1 MTLRTVLIA
10 CAVVL
15 CTAGAGHGDEP
26 APGMDI
32 EISLTELAEEP
43 GTYDAVAI
51 VHAAEDGR
59 LLAAPHLRIR
69 GDQTSVVAVDN
80 AAGDRISLSIGPVF
94 RRQQAQ
100 WLVVWRRNGE
110 TIARSQGQVEVFG
123 KD

>member
-1 MTLRTVLIA
+1 MLVA
-10 CAVVL
+10 WVVL
-15 CTAGAGHGDEP
+15 LCAAGAGHGDEP

-59 LLAAPHLRIR
+59 LLAAPHLRIP

-94 RRQQAQ
+94 RSQQAQ
-100 WLVVWRRNGE
+100 WLVVWRRNGQ
-110 TIARSQGQVEVFG
+110 TIARSQGRVRVFG